1 MVNVYKAN
9 KYIAVFKTQLKKI
22 NVLFL
27 NNKKKLFILKIYVI
41 YK

>member
-27 NNKKKLFILKIYVI
+27 NNKKKVI
-41 YK
+41 YSENVCNI